1 MNNDKK
7 RLMYLLNLAKQWND
21 VDIAS
26 FDEITPDM
34 DMLENRREFLDEA
47 IELAQK
53 IEKSIWLSL
62 KLL

>member
-1 MNNDKK
+1 
-7 RLMYLLNLAKQWND
+7 MYLLNLAKQWND

-53 IEKSIWLSL
+53 IEKSI
-62 KLL
+62 

>member
-21 VDIAS
+21 VDIES

-53 IEKSIWLSL
+53 IEKAP
-62 KLL
+62 